1 MMVRR
6 GGRSKACASCRRH
19 KKKCDEVYPQCG
31 PCVAASR
38 PCPCPIQGNIFVN
51 TDVSTIHNKA
61 ARHAAN
67 HNAQTRIGS
76 AIRTGPSARGPIHQL
91 QRGSTSTSRRS
102 NESCTLSGVWKEF
115 HSVPLHDIQVI
126 SNLVQYYTLSGRKRV
141 CSGQDKQSWLIRLPS
156 LLQQNLSIRMRAPL
170 LAPSLVLIALQ
181 SKQPGVMKEA
191 LKWYDRG
198 LGYLRTR
205 LKHLNDNVTDEAE
218 DNFLIYAALF
228 MSIYESLQTTVIG
241 GYEQHVIGAV
251 ALLQAKG
258 PELFAKPEY
267 HDLFLAIRGHA
278 IHVSLMTGNPTC
290 LANEEWLLTPFP
302 QQTRTK
308 FEIINDILLLIPK
321 YLSELRKELYYAV
334 DTFKQDS
341 AKQKFIWMID
351 SMKKDLD
358 ELQGHILQFLRP
370 MPSSRDSILA
380 PDIGT
385 NENEPDYCDLYD
397 FTSPIHAKIVAMSAC
412 ARIVILG
419 ILSST
424 TLSTPPW
431 PCFFPIENWH
441 DETLVAEIEEASKQ
455 ILSASQYL
463 SQFIIGCAYSRMI
476 LPLQVVGQ
484 MSPNQAQRETAR
496 NILEFWYNDTPVKGL
511 TLLALQAIDTT
522 SYYLSGLGVS

>member
-1 MMVRR
+1 MSHVRFLGFGKNFIAFR
-6 GGRSKACASCRRH
+6 
-19 KKKCDEVYPQCG
+19 
-31 PCVAASR
+31 
-38 PCPCPIQGNIFVN
+38 
-51 TDVSTIHNKA
+51 
-61 ARHAAN
+61 
-67 HNAQTRIGS
+67 
-76 AIRTGPSARGPIHQL
+76 
-91 QRGSTSTSRRS
+91 
-102 NESCTLSGVWKEF
+102 CTT
-115 HSVPLHDIQVI
+115 
-126 SNLVQYYTLSGRKRV
+126 Y
-141 CSGQDKQSWLIRLPS
+141 S

-496 NILEFWYNDTPVKGL
+496 NILESWYNDTPVKGL